1 MSSSGFS
8 ATPGSRLFWIIRN
21 AASCGHARQCSSVPR
36 GARTVRVAM
45 LMTSIL
51 LLGHLAASGSVGLA
65 EESRIERVAHRVAL
79 DRSEEHTSELQS
91 RGHLVCRL
99 LLEKKKKKNKTD
111 RAYEEDNVNAS
122 I

>member
-8 ATPGSRLFWIIRN
+8 ATSGSRLFWIIRN

-65 EESRIERVAHRVAL
+65 EESRIERVAHRVA
-79 DRSEEHTSELQS
+79 EQ
-91 RGHLVCRL
+91 VCR
-99 LLEKKKKKNKTD
+99 EHD
-111 RAYEEDNVNAS
+111 RRDDEPGEHREPPGDPYIAARAG
-122 I
+122 